1 MKGIKR
7 RLDRKRCDVEEEETK
22 EGKGVLVK
30 E

>member
-1 MKGIKR
+1 MKRIKR
-7 RLDRKRCDVEEEETK
+7 RLDRKRCDGKEEETK